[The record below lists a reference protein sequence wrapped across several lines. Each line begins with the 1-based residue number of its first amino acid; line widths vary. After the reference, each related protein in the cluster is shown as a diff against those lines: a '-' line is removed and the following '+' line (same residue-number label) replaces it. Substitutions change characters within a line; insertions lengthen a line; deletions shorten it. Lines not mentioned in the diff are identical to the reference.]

1 MKKYF
6 KFILLVSLL
15 LVLPFKVYA
24 VLEVD
29 ENGNP
34 IEKELKP
41 DEVTIMNID
50 EGQLPPDHSVSSDEE
65 LKRKEIENGNDS
77 NEGKDIYYTTQEN
90 SVEAD
95 ETLLTSKTDDKT
107 FDQNLIYFIISG
119 LAGISIGSIITY
131 LIIKK

>member
-1 MKKYF
+1 A
-6 KFILLVSLL
+6 I
-15 LVLPFKVYA
+15 
-24 VLEVD
+24 LEVD

-34 IEKELKP
+34 IEKEVKP

-50 EGQLPPDHSVSSDEE
+50 EGQLPPDYPISSDEE

-90 SVEAD
+90 SVEED
-95 ETLLTSKTDDKT
+95 EALLTSKTDDKS
-107 FDQNLIYFIISG
+107 FDHNLIYFIISG